1 MKVTSKVM
9 TMAVLV
15 ALISMNVRAASLQ
28 PLPEG
33 DMARYGATHVI
44 EVVPADMTGV
54 IASNTAWAVTNLV
67 TAPCSL
73 KFAGMVLLQTFQDT
87 KSYDTNNVM
96 KTTNSIALSCGTTDS
111 TTKWINGVQV
121 AQDQTPTV
129 YGSFGTDYSVTCYA
143 TNGAAGTVTSPIMDS
158 QTTNFNLVVT
168 MGAPGAGASLSKLR
182 RGRALLLFRIIGKG
196 SGSY

>member
-1 MKVTSKVM
+1 MKKRMLMVVA
-9 TMAVLV
+9 MAGLV
-15 ALISMNVRAASLQ
+15 ASMVQVTAANLN

-44 EVVPADMTGV
+44 EIVPADMADV
-54 IASNTAWAVTNLV
+54 IASNTAWAVTNRV

-87 KSYDTNNVM
+87 KTYDTNNVM

-111 TTKWINGVQV
+111 TTKWISAVQV

-129 YGSFGTDYSVTCYA
+129 YGSYGTDYAVTCYA
-143 TNGAAGTVTSPIMDS
+143 TNGAAGTVTSPILDS
-158 QTTNFNLVVT
+158 QTTNFNVVVT
-168 MGAPGAGASLSKLR
+168 MGAPGSGASLSKLK

-196 SGSY
+196 SGNY